1 MSSLAEINQQLM
13 EQNKEQER
21 TSVAVEDVRKA
32 IIAQMKEERRGRL
45 DEKEDRKEAKKVAQ
59 KPQGFMA
66 GLAEGTGA
74 AGLGRFAQSL
84 LGAIFGG
91 LSGGAIAGLAGT
103 VAGKL
108 LKGTVL
114 AGLISTFG
122 EDAIKSLF
130 DKLKEK
136 GIDFGF
142 SKEQEDEIAS
152 RATDGLFA
160 YVISGIIFRN
170 PLVRIAAAIGTA
182 YRDKIF
188 DVIEYVLGIKITDLG
203 GKNGFAVNLP
213 DFLGGNDFKLDET
226 WINGLTTA
234 VVGFTAWL
242 GLKLL
247 KMGKNLIFKGEDKIE
262 KAVNKA
268 MKAEQARFDEFN
280 KMLEAE
286 RAARIDA
293 ERRLDDQSTSR
304 TAAAKNLER
313 QLAADY
319 LKGIDDSMQAKQA
332 AMSQRIAA
340 ENRAKTQ
347 ATLRRLQNI
356 NAQPLDIAP
365 KVPAAPSM
373 ATFEEGSR
381 VSYTKKD
388 GSTVDATVTRSL
400 PNQMTQLQFDR
411 GGKIAVDT
419 SRITPIEP
427 SKVAP
432 IEPKP
437 IDTTKAVNE
446 ISKTINTEVPKI
458 TSAIDNGFQKATRVA
473 GAFTIEGAVQ
483 EAAQYGAGKTGGVT
497 SRLLGGVAKTIGSTA
512 GLAASFVMG
521 GLFENEAGDGT
532 RSGVIDA
539 QGYALMEAMA
549 NGENFSVIK
558 EKRQDLFNILS
569 KKEFADMATDTHK
582 ALAMLTDSELLNLSG
597 MVYAQANPGRIKG
610 SRLGQTQG
618 FLSSARF
625 GQGRALYGEELSA
638 LDAIAAENRAMGI
651 SPVII
656 QDQSVRSTGGNTN
669 VTNQID
675 TPIQSFDASWYQRR
689 AAMGLGL

>member
-32 IIAQMKEERRGRL
+32 LIAQMKEERRGRL

-84 LGAIFGG
+84 LGALFGG

-203 GKNGFAVNLP
+203 GKNGFAVSMPN
-213 DFLGGNDFKLDET
+213 FFGGNDFKLDET

-234 VVGFTAWL
+234 VTAFTAWL

-247 KMGKNLIFKGEDKIE
+247 KMGKNLIFKGEDKIG
-262 KAVNKA
+262 KAVDKA
-268 MKAEQARFDEFN
+268 MKAERARFDDFQ
-280 KMLEAE
+280 KQLDAE

-293 ERRLDDQSTSR
+293 ERRLDNQSESR
-304 TAAAKNLER
+304 TAAAQNRAFE
-313 QLAADY
+313 LAAEQEA
-319 LKGIDDSMQAKQA
+319 I
-332 AMSQRIAA
+332 SQRIAA

-365 KVPAAPSM
+365 KVSAAPSM
-373 ATFEEGSR
+373 PTFEEGSR

-388 GSTVDATVTRSL
+388 GSTVDATVTRNL
-400 PNQMTQLQFDR
+400 PNQMTQLKFDR

-419 SRITPIEP
+419 SRITPI
-427 SKVAP
+427 K
-432 IEPKP
+432 PKP

-458 TSAIDNGFQKATRVA
+458 TSAINNGFQKATRVA
-473 GAFTIEGAVQ
+473 GAFTIEGVVQ

-558 EKRQDLFNILS
+558 EKRQDLFNIVS
-569 KKEFADMATDTHK
+569 NSDFADMATPTHK
-582 ALAMLTDSELLNLSG
+582 ALAMLTDSELLNLSE

-638 LDAIAAENRAMGI
+638 LDAIAAERQAMGI

-656 QDQSVRSTGGNTN
+656 QDQSVRQGGSQSTTINSMS
-669 VTNQID
+669 I
-675 TPIQSFDASWYQRR
+675 PIESHDASWYQRR

>member
-32 IIAQMKEERRGRL
+32 LIAQMKEERRGRL
-45 DEKEDRKEAKKVAQ
+45 DEKEDRREAKKVAQ
-59 KPQGFMA
+59 RPQGFMT

-84 LGAIFGG
+84 LGALFGG

-130 DKLKEK
+130 DKLKEQ

-203 GKNGFAVNLP
+203 GKNGFAVSMPN
-213 DFLGGNDFKLDET
+213 FFGGNDFKLDET

-234 VVGFTAWL
+234 VTAFTAWL

-268 MKAEQARFDEFN
+268 MKAQAARFDE
-280 KMLEAE
+280 LEKTLESE
-286 RAARIDA
+286 RAAKIDA
-293 ERRLDDQSTSR
+293 ERRLGEQSTSR
-304 TAAAKNLER
+304 TAAGKNLQR

-332 AMSQRIAA
+332 AMAERIAA

-356 NAQPLDIAP
+356 NAGPLDLAP
-365 KVPAAPSM
+365 RVSTAGPSM

-381 VSYTKKD
+381 VSYTRKD
-388 GSTVDATVTRSL
+388 GSTVDATVTRNL
-400 PNQMTQLQFDR
+400 PNQMTQLKFDR
-411 GGKIAVDT
+411 GGAIAVDT
-419 SRITPIEP
+419 SRI
-427 SKVAP
+427 AP
-432 IEPKP
+432 VDVKSAAADI
-437 IDTTKAVNE
+437 A
-446 ISKTINTEVPKI
+446 KTVKTEVPKI
-458 TSAIDNGFQKATRVA
+458 TSAIDKGFQKATRVA
-473 GAFTIEGAVQ
+473 GALSIEGVVQ
-483 EAAQYGAGKTGGVT
+483 EAAQYTAGKTSGVT

-532 RSGVIDA
+532 LSGVLDA

-549 NGENFSVIK
+549 NGASDAEIK
-558 EKRQDLFNILS
+558 EKRKNLS
-569 KKEFADMATDTHK
+569 DKVSDPYFAALARPAHK
-582 ALAMLTDSELLNLSG
+582 ALAMLSDQELLNLSS
-597 MVYAQANPGRIKG
+597 MVYAQSTGKIRG
-610 SRLGQTQG
+610 SIGKSG
-618 FLSSARF
+618 DFSSPLSSGRY
-625 GQGRALYGEELSA
+625 GQGRAGYGEELSA
-638 LDAIAAENRAMGI
+638 LDAIAAERRAMGMT
-651 SPVII
+651 PVII
-656 QDQSVRSTGGNTN
+656 QDQSVRQGGNQTN
-669 VTNQID
+669 VTNQIN
-675 TPIQSFDASWYQRR
+675 TPVQSFDASWYQRR
-689 AAMGLGL
+689 ATMGLGL

>member
-21 TSVAVEDVRKA
+21 TSVAIEDVRKA
-32 IIAQMKEERRGRL
+32 LIAQMKEERRGRL

-84 LGAIFGG
+84 LGALFGG

-203 GKNGFAVNLP
+203 GKNGFAVSMPN
-213 DFLGGNDFKLDET
+213 FFGGNDFKLDET

-234 VVGFTAWL
+234 VTAFTAWL

-247 KMGKNLIFKGEDKIE
+247 KMGKNLIFKGEDKIG
-262 KAVNKA
+262 KAVDKA
-268 MKAEQARFDEFN
+268 MKAERARFDDFQ
-280 KMLEAE
+280 KQLDAE

-293 ERRLDDQSTSR
+293 ERRLDNQSESR
-304 TAAAKNLER
+304 TAAGQNRAAE
-313 QLAADY
+313 LAAEQRA
-319 LKGIDDSMQAKQA
+319 I
-332 AMSQRIAA
+332 SQRIAA

-365 KVPAAPSM
+365 KVSAAPSM
-373 ATFEEGSR
+373 PTFEEGSR
-381 VSYTKKD
+381 VSYTRKD

-419 SRITPIEP
+419 SRITPIDTT
-427 SKVAP
+427 KVAP
-432 IEPKP
+432 VEPKP

-458 TSAIDNGFQKATRVA
+458 TSAINNGFQKATRVA
-473 GAFTIEGAVQ
+473 GAVTIEGWIQ

-549 NGENFSVIK
+549 NGASDSEIK
-558 EKRQDLFNILS
+558 EKHKALFDIVTNPDFS
-569 KKEFADMATDTHK
+569 DMATDTHK
-582 ALAMLTDSELLNLSG
+582 ALAMLSDQQLMNLSS
-597 MVYAQANPGRIKG
+597 MVYAQSTGKIRG
-610 SRLGQTQG
+610 SIGKSKD
-618 FLSSARF
+618 FSSPISSGRF
-625 GQGRALYGEELSA
+625 GKGRPLYGEELSA
-638 LDAIAAENRAMGI
+638 LDAIAAERQAMGI

-656 QDQSVRSTGGNTN
+656 QDQSVRQGGSQSTTINSMS
-669 VTNQID
+669 I
-675 TPIQSFDASWYQRR
+675 PIESHDASWYQRR